1 MGLEHLVPTSEYVPD
16 VYKGV
21 KEMDELVKAED
32 HNWDIL
38 ISLVDK
44 EYARFYI
51 QTSDEIGVERFER
64 VMEITADPS
73 IETLEFRKERL
84 LARSN
89 STLPYTTIWLRNYLN
104 AVLGETNYELDVDY
118 DDLIITL
125 YGFLLDYSWAREV
138 ANTIRDIKPC
148 DVVFI
153 NIPTLIEN
161 IEFQKWLDENT
172 WNSDIWND
180 ENIWNEFNI
189 IPKNELP
196 NYIKLPEGHQN
207 TQTILNELGNI
218 RLNNET
224 TINEL
229 GISVQSGTIY
239 VEFLVPEDIKLL
251 TYVEVLDK
259 KGVTLLYTPCYIDTA
274 QVGTKLII
282 RITCYEK
289 KEN

>member
-21 KEMDELVKAED
+21 KEMDELVKAQD

-44 EYARFYI
+44 EYARMYI

-104 AVLGETNYELDVDY
+104 AVIGETNYELDVDY

-125 YGFLLDYSWAREV
+125 YGFLLDYSWSREV
-138 ANTIRDIKPC
+138 AYTIRDIKPC
-148 DVVFI
+148 NVVFI
-153 NIPTLIEN
+153 NIPTIIEN
-161 IEFQKWLDENT
+161 IEFQKWFDENT

-180 ENIWNEFNI
+180 ENIWNEFNV
-189 IPKNELP
+189 IPKKDLP
-196 NYIKLPEGHQN
+196 NYVKLPEEHENPQI
-207 TQTILNELGNI
+207 ILNELQNI
-218 RLNNET
+218 RLNKEII
-224 TINEL
+224 INDFSL
-229 GISVQSGTIY
+229 SVQSGTIY
-239 VEFLVPEDIKLL
+239 IEFLSPEDTKTL
-251 TYVEVLDK
+251 TYIEILDK
-259 KGVTLLYTPCYIDTA
+259 RGLTLLYTPCYIDTPA
-274 QVGTKLII
+274 GTKLII

-289 KEN
+289 RES

>member
-16 VYKGV
+16 VYKDV
-21 KEMDELVKAED
+21 KEMDELVKAQD

-64 VMEITADPS
+64 VMQITADPS

-84 LARSN
+84 LSRAN

-125 YGFLLDYSWAREV
+125 YGFLLDYSWSREV
-138 ANTIRDIKPC
+138 ANTIRDIKPANI
-148 DVVFI
+148 VFI
-153 NIPTLIEN
+153 NIPTIIEN
-161 IEFQKWLDENT
+161 IEFQKWWDENT

-196 NYIKLPEGHQN
+196 NYTKLPEGHQN

-259 KGVTLLYTPCYIDTA
+259 KGVTLLYTSCYIDTPA
-274 QVGTKLII
+274 GTKLII

>member
-1 MGLEHLVPTSEYVPD
+1 MSLEHLVPTSEYVPD

-44 EYARFYI
+44 EYARMYI

-64 VMEITADPS
+64 VMQITADPS
-73 IETLEFRKERL
+73 IETLDFRKERL

-89 STLPYTTIWLRNYLN
+89 STLPYTTIWIRNYLN
-104 AVLGETNYELDVDY
+104 AVLGEPNYELDVDY
-118 DDLIITL
+118 DNLIITL

-138 ANTIRDIKPC
+138 GITIRTTKPC
-148 DVVFI
+148 NVVFI
-153 NIPTLIEN
+153 NVLTLIEN
-161 IEFQKWLDENT
+161 VEFQKWVDENT

-180 ENIWNEFNI
+180 ENIWSEFNI
-189 IPKNELP
+189 IPKNLLP
-196 NYIKLPEGHQN
+196 DYEKLPEDHSN
-207 TQTILNELGNI
+207 TQAILNEIKNI
-218 RLNNET
+218 RLNKNT
-224 TINEL
+224 TIEEL

-239 VEFLVPEDIKLL
+239 IEFTVSEDIKLL
-251 TYVEVLDK
+251 TDVEIIDK
-259 KGVTLLYTPCYIDTA
+259 NDSALLYTPCYIDTPS
-274 QVGTKLII
+274 GTKLII
-282 RITCYEK
+282 RITCYQK

>member
-1 MGLEHLVPTSEYVPD
+1 MGLEHLVSTSEYVPD
-16 VYKGV
+16 VYKDV
-21 KEMDELVKAED
+21 KEMDELVKAQD

-64 VMEITADPS
+64 VMKITADPS

-125 YGFLLDYSWAREV
+125 YGFLLDYSWSREV

-196 NYIKLPEGHQN
+196 NYVKLPEGHQN

-259 KGVTLLYTPCYIDTA
+259 KGVTLLYTPCYIDTPA
-274 QVGTKLII
+274 DTKLII